1 MEFDEI
7 ENFLAGERE
16 RRKTDREREIEKE
29 LLTIADKYRRLLV
42 ADSAPLY
49 DELKQTEMNK
59 PPMLVVIDGKI
70 YEYVG
75 PRLEQ

>member
-49 DELKQTEMNK
+49 DELKQIEMNK
-59 PPMLVVIDGKI
+59 PPMPVVIDGKI

>member
-29 LLTIADKYRRLLV
+29 LLTIAD
-42 ADSAPLY
+42 SAPLY
-49 DELKQTEMNK
+49 DELKQIEMKK
-59 PPMLVVIDGKI
+59 PPMPVVIDGKI